1 MRQYETTFIVAPAL
15 PDGEIKK
22 AVKNYK
28 DLLQKEGCEIVH
40 VNEIGVRQLAYPI
53 KRHNSGVYFTIE
65 YKAETGEVIDKLEL
79 IFRRD
84 ERILRFLSVRLDKY
98 GIKYN
103 EDKRAGIIDERKNKL
118 AAERAKERAEKDAKN
133 KARKAANKKT
143 TRKKPAPKPKPEPT
157 VEVPADVAK
166 TVEVPADVAKAE
178 PTVEVPADVAKAE
191 PTVEVP
197 ADVAKTVEVPADVA
211 KAEPTVEVPADVAKT
226 VEVPADVA
234 KATEGTVV
242 ETTDAAVDIA
252 EEVSLDMDILG
263 DLTDSDNKG

>member
-28 DLLQKEGCEIVH
+28 DLLTKEGCEIVH
-40 VNEIGVRQLAYPI
+40 VEEIGLKQLAYPI
-53 KRHNSGVYFTIE
+53 KKHNSGVYFTIE
-65 YKAETGEVIDKLEL
+65 YKTETGEIIDKLEL
-79 IFRRD
+79 AFRRD
-84 ERILRFLSVRLDKY
+84 ERILRFLSVKLDKY

-118 AAERAKERAEKDAKN
+118 AAERAKERAEQDAKN
-133 KARKAANKKT
+133 KAKKAANKKPS
-143 TRKKPAPKPKPEPT
+143 KKKAAPKPKPEPT

-166 TVEVPADVAKAE
+166 TVEVPADVAK
-178 PTVEVPADVAKAE
+178 TVEVPADVAVTE

-211 KAEPTVEVPADVAKT
+211 KAAENTA
-226 VEVPADVA
+226 
-234 KATEGTVV
+234 V
-242 ETTDAAVDIA
+242 ETTDATVDIA

-263 DLTDSDNKG
+263 DLTDSDNNKG

>member
-28 DLLQKEGCEIVH
+28 DLLEKEGCEIVH
-40 VNEIGVRQLAYPI
+40 VDEIGVRQLAYPI
-53 KRHNSGVYFTIE
+53 KKNNTGIYYTIE
-65 YKAETGEVIDKLEL
+65 YKTETGEVIDKLEL
-79 IFRRD
+79 AFRRD
-84 ERILRFLSVRLDKY
+84 ERILRFLSVKLDKY

-118 AAERAKERAEKDAKN
+118 AAERAKKREEEEAKN
-133 KARKAANKKT
+133 KARKATNNNNR
-143 TRKKPAPKPKPEPT
+143 RKKKSASKPKPEPT

-166 TVEVPADVAKAE
+166 TVEVPADVAK
-178 PTVEVPADVAKAE
+178 T
-191 PTVEVP
+191 
-197 ADVAKTVEVPADVA
+197 
-211 KAEPTVEVPADVAKT
+211 EPTVEVPADVAKT

-234 KATEGTVV
+234 KATETV
-242 ETTDAAVDIA
+242 ETVDAAVDVA
-252 EEVSLDMDILG
+252 EEVSLDGDILG